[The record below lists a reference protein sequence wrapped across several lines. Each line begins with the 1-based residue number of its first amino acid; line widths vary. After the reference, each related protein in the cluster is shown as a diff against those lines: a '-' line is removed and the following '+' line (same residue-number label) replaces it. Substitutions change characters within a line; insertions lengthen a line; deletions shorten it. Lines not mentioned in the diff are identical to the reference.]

1 MARLFIALW
10 PDSAE
15 RAALAAWRDAWT
27 WPRHATPVRTERLHA
42 TLHFLGEVPAERIA
56 PLTAALQ
63 VPAAP
68 FTLELGQCALW
79 PHGIAVLE
87 PAGVPQ
93 ELLKL
98 HDSLGQVLRG
108 LALPVDPRPYRP
120 HVTMARRA
128 ANAVAPGSGP
138 RIRWPVGHYALVSSA
153 DGYTVLQ
160 RYPLGK

>member
-10 PDSAE
+10 PDPAE

-56 PLTAALQ
+56 PLKAALR

-68 FTLELGQCALW
+68 FTLAFGHGALW
-79 PHGIAVLE
+79 QHGIAVLE
-87 PAGVPQ
+87 PAAVP
-93 ELLKL
+93 EALLNL
-98 HDSLGQVLRG
+98 HDALGQVLER
-108 LALPVDPRPYRP
+108 LALPVDQRPYRP
-120 HVTMARRA
+120 HVTLARRA
-128 ANAVAPGSGP
+128 AGAVAPDAGP
-138 RIRWPVGHYALVSSA
+138 PIRWPVGHYALVSSA

>member
-10 PDSAE
+10 PDPAE

-42 TLHFLGEVPAERIA
+42 TLHFLGDVPAER
-56 PLTAALQ
+56 TAQLGLALQ
-63 VPAAP
+63 VAAEP
-68 FTLELGQCALW
+68 FTLEFGHCALW
-79 PHGIAVLE
+79 QHGIAVLE
-87 PAGVPQ
+87 PACAP
-93 ELLKL
+93 EALFNL
-98 HDSLGQVLRG
+98 HDSLGQVLER

-128 ANAVAPGSGP
+128 GGAVAPGAGP

-153 DGYTVLQ
+153 DGYAVLQ